1 MLLVVEGE
9 PQKNAAGALCTM
21 LLLQILPPSSFVDEL
36 VIVRVVVAAHTDRLL
51 LIFGPTV
58 QRISDLPCRRIHRR
72 ALAEALTV
80 LETDWMLDAK
90 RTC

>member
-9 PQKNAAGALCTM
+9 PQKTAAGALCTM
-21 LLLQILPPSSFVDEL
+21 LLLQVLPPLSFVAEL
-36 VIVRVVVAAHTDRLL
+36 VVVRVVAAHTTRLL
-51 LIFGPTV
+51 LIFGLTV

-80 LETDWMLDAK
+80 LETDWMLEAI